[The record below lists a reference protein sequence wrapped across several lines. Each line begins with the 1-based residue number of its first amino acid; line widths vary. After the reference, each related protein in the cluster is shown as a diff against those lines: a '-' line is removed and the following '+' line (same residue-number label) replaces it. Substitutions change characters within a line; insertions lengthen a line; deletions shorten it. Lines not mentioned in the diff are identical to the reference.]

1 MDPRSSSSNW
11 VSWRYRA
18 DVKRQCP
25 DQALVL
31 PLPTLRMQRA
41 VSSLSVA
48 PPVKVKLI
56 SAGFHYVA
64 DLCGV
69 RPLQLCKEAGI
80 SQHEALEVLQEVQG
94 KCDQG
99 VAAVGGLTAL
109 ELLEKEQELG
119 SIVTFCS
126 ALDSALGGGLPVG
139 KTSEVCGAPGVGK
152 TQLCIQLAVDVQ
164 IPVCFG
170 GLGGHAVY
178 IDTEGSFL
186 VQRAVDMAEAAVQ
199 HCSMLAEDTEQREAL
214 KGFTVESILSNLF
227 LFRCHDYVELL
238 AETYLLPDFLAQHRE
253 VRLIVIDSI
262 AFPFRHYFE
271 DFSQRTRLLNGLA
284 QQLIQMATKHHVAVV
299 LTNQMTTKVGNGQ
312 SKLVPALGESWGHA
326 ATQRL
331 ILQWE
336 GQQRLASLYKS
347 PSHPEATVPYQIT
360 SEGFRDMTSSNH
372 LDDSNDSSPVPRGN
386 TCKRFCA
393 EGNNSHI

>member
-1 MDPRSSSSNW
+1 
-11 VSWRYRA
+11 
-18 DVKRQCP
+18 
-25 DQALVL
+25 
-31 PLPTLRMQRA
+31 MQRT
-41 VSSLSVA
+41 VSSLPIA

-56 SAGFHYVA
+56 SSGFQYVA
-64 DLCGV
+64 DLCDL
-69 RPLQLCKEAGI
+69 RPLQLSKEAGI
-80 SQHEALEVLQEVQG
+80 SQQEAVDVLQEVRG
-94 KCDQG
+94 KRDQG
-99 VAAVGGLTAL
+99 VAPGGGLTAL
-109 ELLEKEQELG
+109 ELFEKEQGLG

-126 ALDSALGGGLPVG
+126 ALDSVLGGGLPVG

-164 IPVCFG
+164 IPLCFG

-186 VQRAVDMAEAAVQ
+186 VQRVVDMAEAAVK
-199 HCSMLAEDTEQREAL
+199 HCSLLAEDTEQREAL
-214 KGFTVESILSNLF
+214 KGFTLETILSNLF

-238 AETYLLPDFLAQHRE
+238 AEIYLLPDFLAQHPE
-253 VRLIVIDSI
+253 VRLVVIDSI
-262 AFPFRHYFE
+262 AFPFRHDFE
-271 DFSQRTRLLNGLA
+271 DLSQRTRLLNGLA
-284 QQLIQMATKHHVAVV
+284 QQLIQMATQHNIAVV

-331 ILQWE
+331 ILHWE

-360 SEGFRDMTSSNH
+360 VSICNPLTVTSGSFH
-372 LDDSNDSSPVPRGN
+372 HSSI
-386 TCKRFCA
+386 
-393 EGNNSHI
+393 H

>member
-31 PLPTLRMQRA
+31 PLPTLKMQRA

-199 HCSMLAEDTEQREAL
+199 HCSMLAEDTGRSP
-214 KGFTVESILSNLF
+214 GLSNPIGIFHKCFTSQPKTTGNL
-227 LFRCHDYVELL
+227 V
-238 AETYLLPDFLAQHRE
+238 